1 MNFCMEDCSIELVV
15 FWLDA
20 EHFRHF
26 DGNDD
31 DIKLFAQHISES
43 YSISLQWKVYY
54 KECTELLV
62 CTVGFYRSDCS
73 PSFSLVVYSM

>member
-1 MNFCMEDCSIELVV
+1 MNFCMDDCSIELVV

-31 DIKLFAQHISES
+31 DIRLFAHHISKQTRQIVAML
-43 YSISLQWKVYY
+43 Y
-54 KECTELLV
+54 
-62 CTVGFYRSDCS
+62 FYC
-73 PSFSLVVYSM
+73 VH

>member
-31 DIKLFAQHISES
+31 DIKLFAHHIGK
-43 YSISLQWKVYY
+43 L
-54 KECTELLV
+54 
-62 CTVGFYRSDCS
+62 FY
-73 PSFSLVVYSM
+73 FSLSWEVHFRQVKLRDGLKQNNNKKPLSVQ